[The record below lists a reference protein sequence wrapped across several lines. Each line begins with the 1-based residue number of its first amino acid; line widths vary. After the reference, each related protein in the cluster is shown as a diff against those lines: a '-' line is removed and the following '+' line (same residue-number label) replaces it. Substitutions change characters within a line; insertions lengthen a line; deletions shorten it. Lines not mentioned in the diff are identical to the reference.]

1 MILTIFFYRKNSGWF
16 WHDSRKKRPFSTTC
30 MHNRLKSRCFGE
42 HQSIKVG
49 VLASDTKSRLFSMLE
64 SKTTLFFHSSI
75 ASVKNDPF
83 IVKLRWAHNS
93 SRIFEPKMT
102 KSLFYRVSRATLEY
116 KGAISKPPRKP
127 AMFILPLFYR
137 WKIDLSSFFR
147 ATRLTPLF
155 SRVQKKHRENS
166 GFYLYR

>member
-1 MILTIFFYRKNSGWF
+1 MILTRLQ
-16 WHDSRKKRPFSTTC
+16 KKTPFSTAC

-42 HQSIKVG
+42 HQSIKVD

-137 WKIDLSSFFR
+137 WKFDLSEFFPELPDLPPYYR
-147 ATRLTPLF
+147 GSIVKAEKTRGCAFQPP
-155 SRVQKKHRENS
+155 
-166 GFYLYR
+166 